1 MTSRIPLATR
11 NPNSKTN
18 VQLTKTHSQ
27 TNNLGRRALKSLTNI
42 SIIPKTTKNF
52 FNNNNNGQKTHQA
65 ITLSNSV
72 KRPSQKSSSHNNLQK
87 ASRQKLDDEMEIYQ
101 DDENTENL
109 DPEIVVKDKN
119 DMSICESQVSLSAP
133 SSAILPNSPITVPY
147 LYEDQLTNRDLE
159 LLETIYFYNLGR
171 EKVQQPINYIKR
183 QKNLS
188 TDMRTILVDWLL
200 EVTVSYNENSFSA
213 EVIQLC
219 VEYIDRFLSK
229 MSVPKDKFQL
239 VGVTCLMLAS
249 KMVDTIPPDAQQMA
263 DLTDAS
269 YRIDQIKAMERNILQ
284 TLDFDL
290 YGSISPF
297 FVNYYL
303 LLSKARYDIDETA
316 KGFEF
321 ISKRTYSGMF
331 IEIMTEMVLMDYNL
345 SINFRRSETAF
356 CLVLIWR
363 MVLDNLERRG
373 ERYVKDKMC
382 RYVEL
387 RRELHEKDPEIIQ
400 DIKENSIISPDLM
413 QIAESMKPQK
423 IHDIINGT
431 LNLWRS
437 FLAQKRVKS
446 LHNKTEL
453 LTKWF
458 PYISDIYY
466 CCLPEN
472 QDVVDVVQR
481 FRGELMK
488 FV

>member
-11 NPNSKTN
+11 NSNSKTN

-87 ASRQKLDDEMEIYQ
+87 ASRQKLEDEMEIYQ

-109 DPEIVVKDKN
+109 DPEIVKDKN
-119 DMSICESQVSLSAP
+119 DMSICESQVSFSAP

-159 LLETIYFYNLGR
+159 ILETIYFYNLGR
-171 EKVQQPINYIKR
+171 ENVQQPINYIKR

-331 IEIMTEMVLMDYNL
+331 VEIMTEMVLMDYNL

-387 RRELHEKDPEIIQ
+387 RRELH
-400 DIKENSIISPDLM
+400 
-413 QIAESMKPQK
+413 
-423 IHDIINGT
+423 
-431 LNLWRS
+431 
-437 FLAQKRVKS
+437 
-446 LHNKTEL
+446 
-453 LTKWF
+453 WF
-458 PYISDIYY
+458 GV
-466 CCLPEN
+466 C
-472 QDVVDVVQR
+472 
-481 FRGELMK
+481 
-488 FV
+488 